1 MSPKLNGLLKL
12 AILCVNTSYFSK
24 LCQNCN
30 FFISQNSKHSF
41 TVKFEDFAFPFVY
54 IQNPVTQRFKIK
66 YCISVSLF
74 SNLGFFLIFFSLKCP
89 ILITLSV
96 KLRLTELIFE
106 NFSRQRYTKV
116 AIFTWN
122 WAKNNENLFTLV

>member
-1 MSPKLNGLLKL
+1 MILKLNFLPKL
-12 AILCVNTSYFSK
+12 AILYDKSSYFGK
-24 LCQNCN
+24 LYQKCN

-41 TVKFEDFAFPFVY
+41 TMKFEDFGFSFVY
-54 IQNPVTQRFKIK
+54 IQNSVTQRFQMK

-74 SNLGFFLIFFSLKCP
+74 SHFGFFLIFFSLKCP

-106 NFSRQRYTKV
+106 NFSGQRHTKV
-116 AIFTWN
+116 TIEQA
-122 WAKNNENLFTLV
+122 ALH